1 MSEFERNA
9 DPLDIAADNAER
21 ILQSDLHRQR
31 QEAARSLHPAW
42 RRELAVNPEADI
54 TVDVA
59 SAAWNICVDCDED
72 IESGRV
78 KMRFARC
85 ISCQGV
91 HERRG
96 KLLAR

>member
-1 MSEFERNA
+1 LPEFERNA

-31 QEAARSLHPAW
+31 QESARSLHPAW

-54 TVDVA
+54 TKEVA
-59 SAAWNICVDCDED
+59 DAAWNICVDCDED
-72 IESGRV
+72 IQPGRV
-78 KMRFARC
+78 QMRFARC
-85 ISCQGV
+85 ISCQET
-91 HERRG
+91 HEHRG